1 MSEKTKLIVFA
12 KKEILL
18 LLVFFF
24 LAVGISFTLG
34 FRMGKDYSFLTTHDP
49 SDRQLVERTA
59 QMKST
64 EEEVV
69 ERQQQEEV
77 EQQTKLA
84 EPSEFTG
91 DTNKMMEKHL
101 QQKLREED
109 SYVDSNPAGTVS
121 ADESIE
127 KANKEELAGK
137 FTIQLGSFLS
147 FSEAEEFA
155 QGFKMRGYSPIVEK
169 SEIPNKGTRFSVSL
183 GSFDNQNEAKDY
195 IAKERSL
202 FISQDYFI
210 REIR

>member
-18 LLVFFF
+18 LLIFFF

-34 FRMGKDYSFLTTHDP
+34 FRMGTDYSFLTTHDP
-49 SDRQLVERTA
+49 RDRQLVEETA

-64 EEEVV
+64 EEENV
-69 ERQQQEEV
+69 ERQQQEV
-77 EQQTKLA
+77 QEQAQPA
-84 EPSEFTG
+84 QPSEFTE

-101 QQKLREED
+101 QEKLREQETPKTSDSSESEED
-109 SYVDSNPAGTVS
+109 V
-121 ADESIE
+121 E
-127 KANKEELAGK
+127 KVNKEQLAGK
-137 FTIQLGSFLS
+137 YTIQLGSFLS
-147 FSEAEEFA
+147 FPEAEEFA
-155 QGFKMRGYSPIVEK
+155 QGFKMRGYNPIIEK
-169 SEIPNKGTRFSVSL
+169 AEIPDKGIRFSVSL
-183 GSFDNQNEAKDY
+183 GSFDNQNDAREY

>member
-1 MSEKTKLIVFA
+1 MKKTKLIVFLP
-12 KKEILL
+12 KKGNLAIAGLL
-18 LLVFFF
+18 F

-49 SDRQLVERTA
+49 SDRQLIERTA

-64 EEEVV
+64 EGVV

-101 QQKLREED
+101 QQELREED

-155 QGFKMRGYSPIVEK
+155 QGFK
-169 SEIPNKGTRFSVSL
+169 
-183 GSFDNQNEAKDY
+183 D
-195 IAKERSL
+195 ER
-202 FISQDYFI
+202 I
-210 REIR
+210 

>member
-109 SYVDSNPAGTVS
+109 THVDSNPAGTVS